1 MYIETYWV
9 VIIAI
14 WIIYLL
20 WRVEHLKS
28 VLRQAGNLFEY
39 YQKKKEGLERDLVR
53 MIVYFDSKLTARLPK
68 KTQDKILS
76 EQANELRCHF
86 RNNYAESVSLD
97 GKLTPVEDEPMDRL
111 GNILECPILDS
122 ETHTDLN
129 ITFSDTVQ
137 DIKEGLECM
146 IDNYK

>member
-9 VIIAI
+9 VIVAI

-28 VLRQAGNLFEY
+28 VLREAGNLLEH
-39 YQKKKEGLERDLVR
+39 YQKRKEGLEKDLVR
-53 MIVYFDSKLTARLPK
+53 MIVYFDYKLITKLPK

-86 RNNYAESVSLD
+86 KNNYAEPVFLD

-122 ETHTDLN
+122 EIHTDLN
-129 ITFSDTVQ
+129 ITFKDTTQ

>member
-9 VIIAI
+9 VIVAI

-28 VLRQAGNLFEY
+28 VLREASNLLEH
-39 YQKKKEGLERDLVR
+39 YQKRKEGLEKDLVR
-53 MIVYFDSKLTARLPK
+53 MIVYFDYKLITKLPK

-86 RNNYAESVSLD
+86 KNNYAEPVFLD

-122 ETHTDLN
+122 EIHTDLN
-129 ITFSDTVQ
+129 ITFKDTTQ